1 MDFLTGIFYWIACEG
16 SL

>member
-1 MDFLTGIFYWIACEG
+1 MNFLTGIFYWIACEG